1 MYIAT
6 IPNRFSPP
14 AILLR
19 ESYRQDGQV
28 KSRTLANLTHWPPA
42 QREALRRVLRGEP
55 LVAPDDTFEIVRSLP
70 HGHVAAVLGTLRRL
84 GVEQLL
90 APKKSRPR
98 ELVTAM
104 IVARI
109 LAPRSKLATARSLGR
124 DTALTSLGQTLAVE
138 SADAHELYAAMDWL
152 LPRQP
157 QIEAALAK
165 RHLVE
170 GTLALYDLTSTYFE
184 GQTCP
189 LAKFGHARDGKK
201 GKLQIV
207 FGLICNAT
215 GCPIAVEVFPGNTA
229 DPHTLAPQLRKLRER
244 FHLRRVVLV
253 GDRGLLTAA
262 RIREELQPVD
272 GLDWIT
278 ALRGPAIRT
287 LVEAGTLD
295 PARFTETDL
304 GEITD
309 PTYPGER
316 LIVCRNGALA
326 EERTRKREALLQATA
341 RELEP
346 IRQATQRAKRR
357 LTGQATIALRVGK
370 ALNRF
375 KMGKHFRCEITD
387 TAFHYARNPHS
398 ITAEAALDGLY
409 IVRTS
414 VPRDLLST
422 ADTVRA
428 YKSLATV
435 ERAFRSLKTVD
446 LHVRPIGHRLA
457 ERVRAHVFLC
467 MLAYYVEW
475 HMRQALAPLLFDDD
489 DKAAGEAQRA
499 SVVAPAQRSPRA
511 QRKAQ
516 TKRTDDGKPV
526 HSFQTLLDD
535 LATVTKNRVRFVQSN
550 AETTLLTT
558 PTPLQQRAL
567 DLLQVPLR
575 L

>member
-6 IPNRFSPP
+6 IPHRSSPP

-19 ESYRQDGQV
+19 ESYRRDGKV
-28 KSRTLANLTHWPPA
+28 KSRTLANLTQWPPA
-42 QREALRRVLRGEP
+42 QRDALRRVLRGEP
-55 LVAPDDTFEIVRSLP
+55 LVAPGDAFEIIRSLP
-70 HGHVAAVLGTLRRL
+70 HGHVVAVLSTLRHL
-84 GVEQLL
+84 GIEPLI
-90 APKKSRPR
+90 ATKKSRPR

-109 LAPRSKLATARSLGR
+109 LDPQSKLATARSLGH
-124 DTALTSLGQTLAVE
+124 DTALTSLGQTLGVE

-157 QIEAALAK
+157 QSEAALAQ
-165 RHLVE
+165 RHLAE
-170 GTLALYDLTSTYFE
+170 GTLALYDLTSTSFE
-184 GQTCP
+184 GQRCP
-189 LAKFGHARDGKK
+189 LAKFGHSRDGKK

-207 FGLICNAT
+207 FGLVCNAD
-215 GCPIAVEVFPGNTA
+215 GCPVAVEVFDGNTGA
-229 DPHTLAPQLRKLRER
+229 PKTLAPQLGKLRER
-244 FHLRRVVLV
+244 FHLTRVVLV
-253 GDRGLLTAA
+253 GDRGLLTDA
-262 RIREELQPVD
+262 RIREELKPLE

-278 ALRGPAIRT
+278 ALRGPTIQK
-287 LVEAGTLD
+287 LVDAGSLD
-295 PARFTETDL
+295 IARFMETDL

-309 PTYPGER
+309 PSYPDER
-316 LIVCRNGALA
+316 LIVCRNGVLA
-326 EERTRKREALLQATA
+326 AERARKREALLRATEQ
-341 RELEP
+341 ELETV
-346 IRQATQRAKRR
+346 RQATLSPKRR
-357 LTGQATIALRVGK
+357 LTGQAKIALRVGK
-370 ALNRF
+370 VLNRF
-375 KMGKHFRCEITD
+375 KMGKHFRVEITD
-387 TAFHYARNPHS
+387 EAMQYARDPGS
-398 ITAEAALDGLY
+398 LTAEAALDGLY
-409 IVRTS
+409 VLRTS
-414 VPRDLLST
+414 VPLST
-422 ADTVRA
+422 LTTASTVQA
-428 YKSLATV
+428 YKRLATV

-489 DKAAGEAQRA
+489 DKAAGEARRA

-516 TKRTDDGKPV
+516 TKRTDAGMPV

-535 LATVTKNRVRFVQSN
+535 LATVTKNRVRLGQSN
-550 AETTLLTT
+550 AATTLLTT
-558 PTPLQQRAL
+558 PTPLQQRAF